1 MWTEAEQQTF
11 VYTNMF
17 ARTEID
23 ALHCE
28 IVDGKRD
35 CDDTIC
41 CGAGPTPY
49 KPGSRMGWGYL
60 NWDLE
65 LSKVINAVSN
75 SLLRKVVGNNGA
87 ALSVEM
93 VPMPPLVFN
102 DGTIEPSALDHK
114 DLLPVS
120 KRGDIS
126 IYLVHT

>member
-1 MWTEAEQQTF
+1 MGIRGTKSCRSRSHFFTPEQ
-11 VYTNMF
+11 
-17 ARTEID
+17 
-23 ALHCE
+23 ALHGE
-28 IVDGKRD
+28 IVGGKRH

-41 CGAGPTPY
+41 CSAGPNPY
-49 KPGSRMGWGYL
+49 KPNKYL

-102 DGTIEPSALDHK
+102 DGTIEPSELDHK